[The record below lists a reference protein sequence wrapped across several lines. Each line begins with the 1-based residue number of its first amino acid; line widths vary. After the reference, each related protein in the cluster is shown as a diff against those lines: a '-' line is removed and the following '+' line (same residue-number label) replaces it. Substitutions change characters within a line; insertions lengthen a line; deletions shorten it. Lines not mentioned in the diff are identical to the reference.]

1 MYIKV
6 VRKDGRRKEMSL
18 YLDMTVLVQF
28 IFLQKAFT
36 VKVRWLS

>member
-18 YLDMTVLVQF
+18 YLDRTVVVQC
-28 IFLQKAFT
+28 IFLRKSFT
-36 VKVRWLS
+36 VEV